1 MTIHKCFSPDGRDLY
16 TALDAGQG
24 PLVVLDPCGEL
35 WTQFWLE
42 SRWQLWKSWRLMPG
56 QAERYDNWDVLAALQ
71 HVNVDEGASVLAAAL
86 FPLMTP
92 ESLTQRLMHSVLT
105 FADDSGLFSGLP
117 DLASQLWADDL
128 WTVIARW
135 SRQFQYNMAL
145 QGARALLTEEGAG
158 EAVLAIRLRMMT
170 FAHPHVAQTFQ
181 GGYGFRLNRLRPQP
195 GQILFLPP
203 DIRCLEHPELM
214 SVYTFMTDCLLQLS
228 ARHHQPFTLFRPA
241 VAAQGEAS

>member
-71 HVNVDEGASVLAAAL
+71 NVNLDEGASVLAAAL

-92 ESLTQRLMHSVLT
+92 ESLTQRLMRSVLT

-135 SRQFQYNMAL
+135 SRQFQNNGAL
-145 QGARALLTEEGAG
+145 QAARALLTQEGAG

-170 FAHPHVAQTFQ
+170 FAHPHVSQTFQ
-181 GGYGFRLNRLRPQP
+181 GGSGFRLNRLRQQP
-195 GQILFLPP
+195 GQIVFLTP
-203 DIRCLEHPELM
+203 DIRCLENPELM
-214 SVYTFMTDCLLQLS
+214 GVYTFMTKCLLQMS
-228 ARHHQPFTLFRPA
+228 AMHYQPFTLFRPA
-241 VAAQGEAS
+241 GASYGEAL